1 MYLDKCFPREI
12 AEAKEN
18 RTPVVMVGGT
28 VEYHG
33 PHCAYGCDT
42 LIAEGLVAK
51 LSDTTL
57 SKDELEATVKKL
69 FENITPDTATLVSSA
84 VTPGFIKKNEVG
96 TLFLILLGN
105 ILGCFIASLLARV
118 TPMAIQEAAQKILG
132 RRLRTGAIRCGLLGI
147 GCGFIMTTAVQFA
160 RQKQYLP
167 LLFGVPLFIV
177 CGFTHC
183 VADAF
188 YYLCVPIDFWMANAL
203 DILTVY
209 ISIVLGN
216 LIGCNLYRIVL
227 AKDQYE

>member
-1 MYLDKCFPREI
+1 MIKTLRSSIFAGI
-12 AEAKEN
+12 AIGTAGFGFLASGVQSETYGSLVGAVLFSFGLL
-18 RTPVVMVGGT
+18 TVVGYKLRLYTGT
-28 VEYHG
+28 
-33 PHCAYGCDT
+33 A
-42 LIAEGLVAK
+42 
-51 LSDTTL
+51 
-57 SKDELEATVKKL
+57 
-69 FENITPDTATLVSSA
+69 
-84 VTPGFIKKNEVG
+84 GFIKKNEVG

-105 ILGCFIASLLARV
+105 IIGCFLASLLARV
-118 TPMAIQEAAQKILG
+118 TPLAIQESAQKILEL
-132 RRLRTGAIRCGLLGI
+132 RLRTGALRCGLLGI

-188 YYLCVPIDFWMANAL
+188 YYLCVPLDFWMANAF

-227 AKDQYE
+227 AKNQYSE